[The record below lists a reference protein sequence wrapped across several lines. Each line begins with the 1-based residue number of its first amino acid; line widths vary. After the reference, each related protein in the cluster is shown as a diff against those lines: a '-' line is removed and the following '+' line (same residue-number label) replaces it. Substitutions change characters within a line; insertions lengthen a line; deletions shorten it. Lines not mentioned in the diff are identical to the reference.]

1 MLFLSSFLVYLFF
14 VQYIEIDKRIRMD
27 SWKFFIGGV
36 EYTISCDDINKDG
49 SYYSIQHSPEPG
61 LSIGGENER
70 GIVFTRNDTVYFT
83 AIDSTTYF
91 ICNNYL
97 YGYKNI
103 DKVKVKKKY

>member
-1 MLFLSSFLVYLFF
+1 
-14 VQYIEIDKRIRMD
+14 MD

-83 AIDSTTYF
+83 G
-91 ICNNYL
+91 NNYL

>member
-1 MLFLSSFLVYLFF
+1 
-14 VQYIEIDKRIRMD
+14 MD

-103 DKVKVKKKY
+103 DKVKVKKKYQSGIIELLIAKLIIFVIKNLKF